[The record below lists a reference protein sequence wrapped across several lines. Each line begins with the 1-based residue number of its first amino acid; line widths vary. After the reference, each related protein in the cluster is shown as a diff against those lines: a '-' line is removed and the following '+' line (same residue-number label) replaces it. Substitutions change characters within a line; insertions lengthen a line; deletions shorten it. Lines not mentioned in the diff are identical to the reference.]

1 MDSCRCCSASRAT
14 KTRRLAS
21 LAAWALPGGLLAIM
35 PKCPLCVAAYVA
47 MATGLGLSF
56 SAAWI
61 LRWGLIAGCVSI
73 LLGLV
78 VRQGYRWFAT
88 RHVSKVST

>member
-1 MDSCRCCSASRAT
+1 MSSCRCCRAPRAT
-14 KTRRLAS
+14 ATRRIAN

-47 MATGLGLSF
+47 MATGLGVSF
-56 SAAWI
+56 SAAWM

-73 LLGLV
+73 LAGLT
-78 VRQGYRWFAT
+78 VRQSYRWYIA
-88 RHVSKVST
+88 HGVSEESP